1 MVGEAV
7 HRSTMSTS
15 KLTETAHRNVA
26 IAVMVVGG
34 NLPDL
39 DLIHTELAG
48 TKLALIIHWVRR
60 LARRAYLGDLHLCF

>member
-48 TKLALIIHWVRR
+48 TKLDYVLHHRGHSHTVTRSS
-60 LARRAYLGDLHLCF
+60 AR